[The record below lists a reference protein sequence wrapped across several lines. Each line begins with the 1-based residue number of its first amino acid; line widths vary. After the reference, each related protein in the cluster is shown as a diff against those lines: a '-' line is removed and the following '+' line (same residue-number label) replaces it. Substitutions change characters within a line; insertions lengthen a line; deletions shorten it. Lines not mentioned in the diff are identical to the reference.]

1 MAVRIEIKEG
11 YPMQE
16 VNSIIKSA
24 LTRDAHI
31 AVYKKEK
38 YLRMCKRFEKKYN
51 LDSDEFMDKLES
63 GKLDD
68 SDDFFYWYAA
78 KKGFDIQDR
87 RLRILAGVN
96 M

>member
-1 MAVRIEIKEG
+1 MAIRIDVKEG
-11 YPMQE
+11 YPVQE

-31 AVYKKEK
+31 ASYKKEK
-38 YLRMCKRFEKKYN
+38 YMRVCKRFEKKYN
-51 LDSDEFMDKLES
+51 ITSDEFMDKLES

-68 SDDFFYWYAA
+68 RDDYFDWYAA
-78 KKGFDIQDR
+78 KKGLDIWDR

-96 M
+96 V